1 MTGVKIVKFC
11 INCGTQLEDNAL
23 FCTVCGAKQLVQ
35 NQQVQQPQPVQQ
47 LQQPQQP
54 QYGQQVQ
61 MPYGQPQYGQQQY
74 VQPQYIQP
82 QQVQPQYVQPQAF
95 SAGAG
100 KPEERKKGKKKFFII
115 PLIVVLLVAL
125 GVGAFFLFFRKNQT
139 DPTEKQIQVLDAYF
153 EAMSDMD
160 FDTIYRLNAPDS
172 DERFNVGTDRVTLAE
187 LLIDMYRYPR
197 GSLDDM
203 FSYFP
208 DMFLKSYGFPER
220 DKGGME
226 ESRKVNKDPD
236 LFRKHYKDFK
246 AEYDLISLENAS
258 EYEISYGHG
267 RRQVEDMAEY
277 IADDMGLDVE
287 DVYVAKIHIYWSYG
301 DKEYGYDKSWWD
313 NEKYREVVGESGP
326 YDENIGKKVQ
336 TYREYVDYYD
346 NLEYN
351 VFLYEVDGEWYIYN
365 INMRENGYG
374 WSVD

>member
-1 MTGVKIVKFC
+1 MKYC

-23 FCTVCGAKQLVQ
+23 FCTVCGAKQIVQ

-74 VQPQYIQP
+74 VQPQY
-82 QQVQPQYVQPQAF
+82 VQPQYVQPQAF

-267 RRQVEDMAEY
+267 RRQVEDLAEY

-365 INMRENGYG
+365 INMRDEGYG

>member
-1 MTGVKIVKFC
+1 MKYC

-23 FCTVCGAKQLVQ
+23 FCSSCGAKQIVQ
-35 NQQVQQPQPVQQ
+35 NLPVQQPQ
-47 LQQPQQP
+47 
-54 QYGQQVQ
+54 QV
-61 MPYGQPQYGQQQY
+61 QQQY
-74 VQPQYIQP
+74 VQPQYVQP
-82 QQVQPQYVQPQAF
+82 QYVQPQYVQPQAF

-115 PLIVVLLVAL
+115 PLIVVLLAAI

>member
-1 MTGVKIVKFC
+1 MKFC

-23 FCTVCGAKQLVQ
+23 FCTVCGANQIVQ

-115 PLIVVLLVAL
+115 PLIVVLLAAI
-125 GVGAFFLFFRKNQT
+125 GAGAFFLFFRKNQT

-153 EAMSDMD
+153 EAMSAMD

-172 DERFNVGTDRVTLAE
+172 DERFNVGTDRVSLTE
-187 LLIDMYRYPR
+187 LLTDKYGYYRGIFDQSTY
-197 GSLDDM
+197 M
-203 FSYFP
+203 FGRFRE
-208 DMFLKSYGFPER
+208 MFMKSYGFPDCDLDDYRE
-220 DKGGME
+220 
-226 ESRKVNKDPD
+226 VNKDPD
-236 LFRKHYKDFK
+236 LFREHYKDFE

-258 EYEISYGHG
+258 EYEISYGNG
-267 RRQVEDMAEY
+267 RRTVDDMAEY
-277 IADDMGLDVE
+277 IADKMDLYVDDVD
-287 DVYVAKIHIYWSYG
+287 DVYVAKIHIYWNYG
-301 DKEYGYDKSWWD
+301 DKKYGYDKSWWND
-313 NEKYREVVGESGP
+313 EKFKEIMGESGP
-326 YDENIGKKVQ
+326 YDENAGKKAQ
-336 TYREYVDYYD
+336 TYEEYVDYYD
-346 NLEYN
+346 NLEYD

-365 INMRENGYG
+365 INMRDEGYG